1 MNFHEVENFQGVEC
15 TPLPL
20 AINCLH
26 NLAINRMFLLT
37 VYFIKFFSFTQKILK
52 LITVFILMLR
62 WINHFFLMSKKWF

>member
-1 MNFHEVENFQGVEC
+1 MNFHEVEC

-20 AINCLH
+20 AINSLH
-26 NLAINRMFLLT
+26 NLAINRTFLLT

-62 WINHFFLMSKKWF
+62 WINHFFLMS